1 MGLLVMTV
9 SINAVITVCLT
20 LHVTNNRDSAS
31 EDVSRDIPAV
41 TVVKVTRVVIF
52 SFYYPYKETNVEIAK
67 QYNLLA
73 LVVVQQ

>member
-9 SINAVITVCLT
+9 STNAVITVCLT

-41 TVVKVTRVVIF
+41 TVVKVTRVVMF
-52 SFYYPYKETNVEIAK
+52 QFLLPLETNVEIAK
-67 QYNLLA
+67 QYSLLA